1 MNTNIKKAGNA
12 VGKAANAVGAIAKK
26 KRTWAAVSLAGAV
39 GYSLANGQ
47 PGEALRAV
55 LVFLGI

>member
-1 MNTNIKKAGNA
+1 MKKNVKKA
-12 VGKAANAVGAIAKK
+12 AAAAAATVGAYAKK